1 MVSNYGQKSMDLAF
15 NGLSTLEKHEVMSVT
30 MYIVLCQLIP
40 LTQLLQGCAT
50 SSFPIIALWE
60 TIKKTFR
67 DILKGF

>member
-1 MVSNYGQKSMDLAF
+1 MDMAF
-15 NGLSTLEKHEVMSVT
+15 NGLSTLEKHEVI
-30 MYIVLCQLIP
+30 YIVLCQLIP